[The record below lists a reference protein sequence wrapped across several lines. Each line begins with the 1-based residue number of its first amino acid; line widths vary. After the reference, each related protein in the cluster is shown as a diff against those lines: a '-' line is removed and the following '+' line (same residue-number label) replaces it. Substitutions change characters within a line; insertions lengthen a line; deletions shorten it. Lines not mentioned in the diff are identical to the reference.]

1 VKSLA
6 PQALVL
12 ALLLAVPVLAAPS
25 DPSRYAACIELAGK
39 DPARAMQMAYAWRIE
54 GGGVAPRHC
63 LAVAQM
69 HARHH
74 EAALKSYETAGQ
86 ASEDARDGQAVALW
100 RQAADA
106 ALIAEQPAEAV
117 RFLTRAL
124 ARPGGTELSPRA
136 EADLLTTRAEAQVAA
151 GKPDLAM
158 ADLSR
163 ATDLSPE
170 FLTPW
175 LLKATLARRQG
186 NLAVAET
193 ALLKAAALAPD
204 SADVTLEAGN
214 IAAAKGDMVLAR
226 QAWEAAAADAP
237 DTPAGQAA
245 AAALGRM
252 NAAIPKETLSEKP
265 LTDGR
270 APATP
275 R

>member
-1 VKSLA
+1 MKSLA
-6 PQALVL
+6 PEALVL
-12 ALLLAVPVLAAPS
+12 SLLLCVPVLAAPS
-25 DPSRYAACIELAGK
+25 DPTRYAACIEIAGK

-74 EAALKSYETAGQ
+74 EAALKSYAAAGE
-86 ASEDARDGQAVALW
+86 ASEAARDGQAIALW
-100 RQAADA
+100 RQAAEA
-106 ALIAEQPAEAV
+106 ALIAEQPGEAV

-124 ARPGGTELSPRA
+124 ARPGGAELSPRA
-136 EADLLTTRAEAQVAA
+136 EADLLNLRAEAQVAA

-163 ATDLSPE
+163 ATSLSPE
-170 FLTPW
+170 FFTPW

-186 NLAVAET
+186 DVAGAEA
-193 ALLKAAALAPD
+193 ALLKAAALAPE
-204 SADVTLEAGN
+204 SADVELEAGN
-214 IAAAKGDMVLAR
+214 IAAAKGDLALAR
-226 QAWEAAAADAP
+226 QAWEAAAADGP

-252 NAAIPKETLSEKP
+252 NAAIPKETLAEKP
-265 LTDGR
+265 LTDG
-270 APATP
+270 ALPATP